1 MGWKKWS
8 GLTDARRKLAKAT
21 GIPTTRGGRQ
31 RKVGRMAGCA
41 VPFLFLAALALLVV
55 VVVK

>member
-8 GLTDARRKLAKAT
+8 GLTGARRKIAKAT

-31 RKVGRMAGCA
+31 RKVGRMAGCC
-41 VPFLFLAALALLVV
+41 VPFLFLALVAVAVV
-55 VVVK
+55 VAL